1 MGLATRKIPMRKDV
15 LTNQMFPKR
24 ELVRIVRDKE
34 GTISID
40 PTGKKSGRG
49 AYVGLDPDAIK
60 EAKSKKTLEKV
71 FSHAVPEDF
80 YDELFDFVD
89 HQKARMDLFGDL
101 GKKH

>member
-1 MGLATRKIPMRKDV
+1 MATRKIPMRKDV
-15 LTNQMFPKR
+15 LTNKMFPKR

-49 AYVGLDPDAIK
+49 AYVGLDPEAVK

-71 FSHAVPEDF
+71 FSHAVPDDF

>member
-49 AYVGLDPDAIK
+49 AYVGLDPEAVK

-71 FSHAVPEDF
+71 FSHAVPDDF

>member
-15 LTNQMFPKR
+15 LTNKMFPKR

-49 AYVGLDPDAIK
+49 AYVGLDPEAVK

-71 FSHAVPEDF
+71 FSHAVPDDF

>member
-1 MGLATRKIPMRKDV
+1 MATRKIPMRKDV

>member
-1 MGLATRKIPMRKDV
+1 MATRKIPMRKDV
-15 LTNQMFPKR
+15 LTNEMFPKR

-34 GTISID
+34 GNISID

-49 AYVGLDPDAIK
+49 AYVGLDPEAVK

-71 FSHAVPEDF
+71 FSHAVPDDF
-80 YDELFDFVD
+80 YDELFEFVD